1 MDSVSTYMVY
11 CLGDEKKLYHHII
24 QALLEKRIRLK
35 TE

>member
-11 CLGDEKKLYHHII
+11 CLGDEKKIISSLI
-24 QALLEKRIRLK
+24 QALLEKGIRLK

>member
-1 MDSVSTYMVY
+1 MSTYMVY
-11 CLGDEKKLYHHII
+11 CLGDEKKKLYHHII